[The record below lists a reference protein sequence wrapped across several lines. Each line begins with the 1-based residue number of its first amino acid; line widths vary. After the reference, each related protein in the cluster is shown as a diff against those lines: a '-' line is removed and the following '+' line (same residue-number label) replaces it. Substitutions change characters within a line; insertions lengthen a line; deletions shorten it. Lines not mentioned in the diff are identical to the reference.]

1 MIKNTVIEFY
11 DEEPIANISACLRY
25 KFERVIFVG
34 FSEWNNTDEY
44 KAVKHFLQKDEIGV
58 KEVMYYE
65 LTPNSLANSTQK
77 IKKL

>member
-34 FSEWNNTDEY
+34 FSEWNNTDDYSKIISGEWKRFYEY
-44 KAVKHFLQKDEIGV
+44 IFIDS
-58 KEVMYYE
+58 Y
-65 LTPNSLANSTQK
+65 
-77 IKKL
+77 KK